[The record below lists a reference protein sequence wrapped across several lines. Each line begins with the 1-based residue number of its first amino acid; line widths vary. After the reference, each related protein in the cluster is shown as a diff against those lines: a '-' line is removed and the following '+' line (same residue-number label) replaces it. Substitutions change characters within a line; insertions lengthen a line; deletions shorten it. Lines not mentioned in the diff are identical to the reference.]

1 MTVQI
6 NETNFAQE
14 VQQKQG
20 LVLVDFWAV
29 WCGPCRILGPI
40 IEEIGDSVEG
50 VTVGKVNVDE
60 NPVLSEQF
68 GVRSIPTV
76 ILFKDGQPVEQVVGV
91 RAKEVFLA
99 LIEKYKV

>member
-1 MTVQI
+1 MTVQV

-14 VQQKQG
+14 VQQKDG
-20 LVLVDFWAV
+20 LVLLDFWAP

-40 IEEIGDSVEG
+40 IEEIGDTVEG